1 MAILII
7 KDDNGKTFKTFN
19 TGEVL
24 WQILEKKHIAEDME
38 EEDWLNFVDNV
49 SSDFAD
55 EVSRLGREFVE
66 NDR

>member
-1 MAILII
+1 
-7 KDDNGKTFKTFN
+7 
-19 TGEVL
+19 
-24 WQILEKKHIAEDME
+24 ME

-55 EVSRLGREFVE
+55 EVSRLGKEFVE